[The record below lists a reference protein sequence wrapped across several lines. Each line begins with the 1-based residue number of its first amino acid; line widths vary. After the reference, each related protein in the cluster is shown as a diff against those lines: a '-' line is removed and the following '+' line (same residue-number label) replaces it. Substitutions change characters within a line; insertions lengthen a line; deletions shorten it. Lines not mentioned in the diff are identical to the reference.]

1 MTWILANQIEF
12 LEWNILNSYV
22 NYAQIKQI
30 LKKIRKNWIFQEES
44 NENTKRSAII
54 EINNLRDGFNKWLDT
69 KELLMKYRAS

>member
-69 KELLMKYRAS
+69 KELLMKSRAS

>member
-1 MTWILANQIEF
+1 MF
-12 LEWNILNSYV
+12 K
-22 NYAQIKQI
+22 QIKQI

>member
-1 MTWILANQIEF
+1 MLIMLK
-12 LEWNILNSYV
+12 
-22 NYAQIKQI
+22 QIKQI